1 MKDKKILLLFCII
14 TIVLIISLTL
24 DKKDI
29 EGIKNIIVIEK
40 EDEEISKNNKEKE
53 NEKTKD
59 YKKENEENRDK
70 KIYIEKQGDKT
81 YIKSKLESINP
92 ITDLSW
98 TNNNSFSFNLT
109 FEDENIKNIIYK
121 YDSEKQNLEKIFHID
136 GTIWEWKK
144 VNEEG
149 IVYSND
155 GFDGLFYM
163 KDKDKKI
170 KISESQ
176 EWYNISPDGK
186 KVIVNGI
193 PRKSNVE
200 NNERFIY
207 YLENDKFKDANYI
220 PDIDYVYSYI
230 AASWSPDSIHIVSQ
244 IPGRDDII
252 NIIDINEGIEK
263 ELKFGNS
270 KLTLPT
276 WSNDGK
282 KLAFLIQSSKY
293 DEYILNDLEMN
304 YLLSDKIGIY
314 DTETKEVKIINLE
327 EKLTTSR
334 IYWPQESNS
343 IIIETAKIKKLNN
356 IISRSVKKIDGNV
369 EHISILNE
377 NKDTILEDQIDIS
390 EDYPVHKIT
399 PLKLFNN
406 GIFLFMDIDKDVK
419 NINIM
424 DINKG
429 EILSENIGYVYDI
442 SINKND
448 IYIVTDEGIFVFNE
462 NLKISNLL
470 NFKEN
475 YGENILNV
483 DANISPDYKKIALY
497 VQYDMNSKDKTFI
510 EIKDLK

>member
-1 MKDKKILLLFCII
+1 MKDKKILLFFCII
-14 TIVLIISLTL
+14 TIALIISLTL
-24 DKKDI
+24 DEKDI
-29 EGIKNIIVIEK
+29 EGIKKIIVIEK
-40 EDEEISKNNKEKE
+40 EDEENSRNNEEKE
-53 NEKTKD
+53 NKKTKD
-59 YKKENEENRDK
+59 SKKENEENKDE

-121 YDSEKQNLEKIFHID
+121 YNAEDQKLEETFHID
-136 GTIWEWKK
+136 GVIWEWKRA
-144 VNEEG
+144 NEEG

-163 KDKDKKI
+163 KDKDKKK

-176 EWYNISPDGK
+176 EWYNVSPDGK
-186 KVIVNGI
+186 KIIVNGI
-193 PRKSNVE
+193 PRNSNLE
-200 NNERFIY
+200 SNERFIY

-220 PDIDYVYSYI
+220 PDIDYVYSYL

-252 NIIDINEGIEK
+252 NVIDINKGIEK
-263 ELKFGNS
+263 ELKFGDS

-276 WSNDGK
+276 WSHDGK

-314 DTETKEVKIINLE
+314 NTDTKKLKVVDLE
-327 EKLTTSR
+327 GKLTTSR
-334 IYWPQESNS
+334 IYWTQESGS
-343 IIIETAKIKKLNN
+343 IIIETAEIKELND
-356 IISRSVKKIDGNV
+356 IINRNVKKIDGNV

-377 NKDTILEDQIDIS
+377 KKHTVLKDQIDIS

-399 PLKLFNN
+399 PLKLLEN
-406 GIFLFMDIDKDVK
+406 GLFLFMDIDKDVK

-429 EILSENIGYVYDI
+429 KILSENIGYVYDI
-442 SINKND
+442 SFNNND
-448 IYIVTDEGIFVFNE
+448 IYIVTDEGIFVVDE
-462 NLKISNLL
+462 NLNISNLV

-483 DANISPDYKKIALY
+483 DAKISPDYKKVSLY
-497 VQYDMNSKDKTFI
+497 VQYDMNSEDKTFI